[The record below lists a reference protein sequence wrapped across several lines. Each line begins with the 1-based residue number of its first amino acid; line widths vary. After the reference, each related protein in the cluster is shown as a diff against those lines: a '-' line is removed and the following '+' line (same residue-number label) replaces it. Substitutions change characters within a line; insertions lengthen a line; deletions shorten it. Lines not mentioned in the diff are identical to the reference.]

1 MFNGSFVRLVAPVAW
16 SARCRHS
23 YLGKSLYPLHWSPAV
38 VAPICDRVVIRSPHG
53 RPRARPAAAPR
64 LRHQRRG
71 ADLLRCRHEGL
82 DRRRDERHPI
92 RNDDQ
97 ILTSSPPLVSAG
109 RYPSDGRRGQGA
121 SPKNPSRLRPPPKN
135 FWRKPPLSTREQ
147 VPCRVCIWKGSCL
160 GVVAHGAPCLAA
172 HEAVN
177 GTGVEPSSLQFAL
190 QLANFVGR

>member
-38 VAPICDRVVIRSPHG
+38 VAPICDRAVIRSPHG

-64 LRHQRRG
+64 LRDQRRG

-147 VPCRVCIWKGSCL
+147 VPCRFFVRSALRL
-160 GVVAHGAPCLAA
+160 GVFANSTPRLTAHDPVDGSHVVAG
-172 HEAVN
+172 
-177 GTGVEPSSLQFAL
+177 SL
-190 QLANFVGR
+190 